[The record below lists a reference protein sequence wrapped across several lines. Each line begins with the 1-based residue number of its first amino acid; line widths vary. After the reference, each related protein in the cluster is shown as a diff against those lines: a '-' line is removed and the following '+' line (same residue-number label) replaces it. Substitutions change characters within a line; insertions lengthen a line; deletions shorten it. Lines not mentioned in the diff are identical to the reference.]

1 MTDPEES
8 VPPDLRAGLDALPR
22 ERDAGPVLEERV
34 VRSLVASGDIGPV
47 ARVRGAVGRPWGRTW
62 IVSAA
67 AIIVLAVTVS
77 WWVVR
82 RPAPPRGDAYVM
94 LLYLDSTTYRW
105 PPPGHLD
112 ERRAE
117 YGRWADSLQTAGVV
131 MEREARLDGAGAVT
145 GLFIFRAAND
155 AEAARIAATSPHT
168 KYGGW
173 IETRRMIE

>member
-8 VPPDLRAGLDALPR
+8 VPPDLRAGLAALSR
-22 ERDAGPVLEERV
+22 ENDPGAILEERV
-34 VRSLVASGDIGPV
+34 VRSLVASGDIGPI
-47 ARVRGAVGRPWGRTW
+47 ARVRGAMGRSWGRRW

-67 AIIVLAVTVS
+67 AIIVLAVTLA

-82 RPAPPRGDAYVM
+82 RPAPPRGNAYVM

-117 YGRWADSLQTAGVV
+117 YARWGDSLQAAGIVI
-131 MEREARLDGAGAVT
+131 EREARLDGRGAVS
-145 GLFIFRAAND
+145 GLFIFRAATD
-155 AEAARIAATSPHT
+155 SEAARIAATSPHMR
-168 KYGGW
+168 YNGW